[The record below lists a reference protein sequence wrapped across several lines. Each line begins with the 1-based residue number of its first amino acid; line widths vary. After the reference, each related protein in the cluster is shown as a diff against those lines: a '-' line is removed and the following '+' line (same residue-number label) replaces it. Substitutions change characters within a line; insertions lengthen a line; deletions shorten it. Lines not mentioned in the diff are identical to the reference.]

1 MIKSRYYTF
10 LNLLREYSFKRAC
23 LTSPSETS
31 DTFNL
36 ANEKLKEIFG
46 NDKVSE
52 CDLIEINGIDQTHIV
67 KEICQIDTI
76 NNKDLQDILEKH
88 NIKFQNCKFGFL
100 NINDF
105 KNIEFNNCKIEM
117 FNSNISDTNIKE
129 KLVFTKCIFYSKS
142 YNVDFAPT
150 NFKNVTFEEC
160 IFKSNINIKD
170 AKFQNFTFKECTVFG
185 DFIASDC
192 IFENEI
198 LKIINFMASLIL
210 RILFLKTMPTLI
222 ILSLRNL
229 QIFMSA
235 NLKN

>member
-23 LTSPSETS
+23 LTSSSETS

-46 NDKVSE
+46 YDKVSE
-52 CDLIEINGIDQTHIV
+52 HALIGINGIEQIHIV

-76 NNKDLQDILEKH
+76 NNKNLRDILEKH
-88 NIKFQNCKFGFL
+88 NIKFQNCEFGFL

-105 KNIEFNNCKIEM
+105 KNIEFHNCKIEM

-129 KLVFTKCIFYSKS
+129 KLVFTKCKFYSKS
-142 YNVDFAPT
+142 YNIDFAPT
-150 NFKNVTFEEC
+150 NFKNIVFQDC
-160 IFKSNINIKD
+160 IFKSNINIRSV
-170 AKFQNFTFKECTVFG
+170 KFQNITFNDCAIYG
-185 DFIASDC
+185 DFIANDC
-192 IFENEI
+192 IFENVTNFTALLI
-198 LKIINFMASLIL
+198 LKT
-210 RILFLKTMPTLI
+210 LFLKIMPTLI
-222 ILSLRNL
+222 IPSLRNL
-229 QIFMSA
+229 QIFMNV

>member
-1 MIKSRYYTF
+1 M
-10 LNLLREYSFKRAC
+10 
-23 LTSPSETS
+23 TSSSETL

-52 CDLIEINGIDQTHIV
+52 CDLIGINGIEQTHIV

-117 FNSNISDTNIKE
+117 FDSNISDTNIKE
-129 KLVFTKCIFYSKS
+129 KLVFTKCIF
-142 YNVDFAPT
+142 
-150 NFKNVTFEEC
+150 
-160 IFKSNINIKD
+160 
-170 AKFQNFTFKECTVFG
+170 
-185 DFIASDC
+185 
-192 IFENEI
+192 
-198 LKIINFMASLIL
+198 
-210 RILFLKTMPTLI
+210 
-222 ILSLRNL
+222 
-229 QIFMSA
+229 
-235 NLKN
+235 